1 MRRPHLSVPLSVLQ
15 WAREEDGG
23 RERGEGLWE
32 ELERRSERLPCQ
44 GLAGKETVGPGS
56 WGMALAKAREWR
68 GWTQFLRHF

>member
-1 MRRPHLSVPLSVLQ
+1 MGAGSGER
-15 WAREEDGG
+15 DCGG
-23 RERGEGLWE
+23 